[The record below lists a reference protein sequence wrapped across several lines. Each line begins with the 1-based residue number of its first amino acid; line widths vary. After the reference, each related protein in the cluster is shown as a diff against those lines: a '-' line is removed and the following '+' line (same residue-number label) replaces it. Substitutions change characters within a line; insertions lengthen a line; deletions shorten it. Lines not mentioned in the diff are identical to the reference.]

1 MQQLPLKLHL
11 LLYGKDSVL
20 RLCMKESL
28 TCRISGPFSIAVG
41 GVGGGRGGE
50 GGFRGEGEADE
61 EENEKKMQGLETEN
75 LTLKVTKHFWLG

>member
-1 MQQLPLKLHL
+1 M
-11 LLYGKDSVL
+11 
-20 RLCMKESL
+20 
-28 TCRISGPFSIAVG
+28 G